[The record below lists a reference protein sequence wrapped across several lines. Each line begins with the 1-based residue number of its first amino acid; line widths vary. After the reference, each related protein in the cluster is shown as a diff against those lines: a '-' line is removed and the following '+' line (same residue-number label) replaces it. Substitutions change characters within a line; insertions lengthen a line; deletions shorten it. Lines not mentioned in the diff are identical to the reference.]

1 MRDSKACSSSNT
13 AKTNHEDGD
22 GVDKGVSVSKGKGNE
37 EGYTK
42 IYLHTGDMRYHP
54 KMKNYAALQN
64 IKIDKIFL
72 DTTYA
77 HPKHK
82 VNEHL

>member
-1 MRDSKACSSSNT
+1 MRDSKASNSSIT
-13 AKTNHEDGD
+13 AKANHEDGDGDGD

-37 EGYTK
+37 GGYSK

-64 IKIDKIFL
+64 IDRKS
-72 DTTYA
+72 
-77 HPKHK
+77 
-82 VNEHL
+82 VV